1 MFDVGYCQ
9 HNLSILGHTRKL
21 WFLIWA
27 KLNGRE
33 QWDEHY
39 FVWPTCSSQ
48 TADINMSRNLWKYKS
63 EVIFISMFIPLVII
77 LSQTFQFVLPVAVA
91 VAQSQLHIHYI
102 EYSAMSNCAS
112 REVQTGLVRE
122 GLKKSDGPAMQNV
135 RRTTLNVCQ
144 GPKGGLM
151 CPPGPQWPPRPIFRA
166 RKFYVIVKQ
175 TDTGVLFS
183 GHWQVSLCQKLKF
196 LLGDF
201 WVFR

>member
-122 GLKKSDGPAMQNV
+122 GLKKVKAPPCKMSATPHLMFAKDQ
-135 RRTTLNVCQ
+135 
-144 GPKGGLM
+144 KGGLM
-151 CPPGPQWPPRPIFRA
+151 CPPGPQGAPYPYTWNEDI
-166 RKFYVIVKQ
+166 RKKQ
-175 TDTGVLFS
+175 
-183 GHWQVSLCQKLKF
+183 K
-196 LLGDF
+196 
-201 WVFR
+201 